1 MSSRTSLNP
10 CVTAVDF
17 EILRSGPSTQPFNPQ
32 FFFIWSYLKEEGKN
46 GTFYFFRRPNV
57 EKPKRTWC
65 AIIPRTLLIADLRVC
80 PRQKNWQSS
89 RGKKRRSLLTLHA
102 RGYSVESNSQG
113 YRYICIPLEEE
124 DKLNQHLTSTP
135 RLLDVGE
142 QNESF
147 LIWAEH
153 KCETDC
159 SANATICMEF

>member
-10 CVTAVDF
+10 CVTAVDS

-32 FFFIWSYLKEEGKN
+32 FFFIWSYLKEDGKKRDLLL
-46 GTFYFFRRPNV
+46 FFRRPNV

-80 PRQKNWQSS
+80 PRQKKNWQSS
-89 RGKKRRSLLTLHA
+89 RREKKRRSLLTLHA

-147 LIWAEH
+147 LI
-153 KCETDC
+153 
-159 SANATICMEF
+159 